1 MESKVN
7 KQIEGRITM
16 ALRTLMLKKKIDETR
31 KALETAM
38 SKRTELET
46 QEAELEQSIAEA
58 ETEEEKAAVEEAVA
72 AFEEEKKANDEN
84 VESLRTVLEGLEND
98 LAEEEQNQ
106 TPTPKADD
114 SDNNTRS
121 REEIKKMP
129 TRTKFYGMTIEER
142 NAFFE
147 NDEVKSF
154 LARAREI
161 GKEKRAVAGGEL
173 LIPTVVLS
181 LIREN
186 ITQYS
191 KLITKVNKQSVP
203 GKARQN
209 IMGLVPEAVWTEMCA
224 KLNELNLDFAGVEM
238 DGYKVGG
245 FVPVCNATLEDSDEN
260 LATII
265 IEAIGKAIGY
275 ALDKA
280 IVFGTGVKMPKG
292 IFTRLAETSDPSD
305 SRTTIPWKD
314 LHTSN
319 ILKIAASTTGVKFF
333 QEFLK
338 DSAAAKSD
346 YAKNGKFWVM
356 NETTKTAVMAEGIGI
371 NAAGAIVSGVNNEMP
386 VVGGEIVVLNFMPDN
401 VIVGGYG
408 ELYVLAER
416 AGAEFAQSEHV
427 RFIEDQTV
435 FKGTARYEASLPCGT
450 RPQPES
456 SDRTALRPAVAQYC
470 RRGADIKH
478 YRCQD

>member
-1 MESKVN
+1 
-7 KQIEGRITM
+7 M

-31 KALETAM
+31 KALDSAM
-38 SKRTELET
+38 EKRTELEN
-46 QEAELEQSIAEA
+46 QETELEQSIAEA

-72 AFEEEKKANDEN
+72 SFEEEKKANDEE
-84 VESLRTVLEGLEND
+84 VEGLTRTLEGLEKD
-98 LAEEEQNQ
+98 LSEEEKRQVPAPKNDDAGV
-106 TPTPKADD
+106 PTK
-114 SDNNTRS
+114 
-121 REEIKKMP
+121 REEIKTMV

-147 NDEVKSF
+147 NEEVKTF
-154 LARAREI
+154 LARAREL
-161 GKEKRAVAGGEL
+161 GKEKRAVNGASL

-186 ITQYS
+186 IALYS

-209 IMGLVPEAVWTEMCA
+209 IMGLIPEAVWTEMCA
-224 KLNELNLDFAGVEM
+224 KLNELDFDFAGVEV

-245 FVPVCNATLEDSDEN
+245 FVPVCNAILEDSDEN

-305 SRTTIPWKD
+305 SRTSIPWKD

-319 ILKIAASTTGVKFF
+319 ILKITTSSTGVKFF
-333 QEFLK
+333 QELLK

-346 YAKNGKFWVM
+346 YAKGGKFWVM
-356 NETTKTAVMAEGIGI
+356 NETTKNAIMAESLTF
-371 NAAGAIVSGVNNEMP
+371 NAAGAVVAGVNDQMP
-386 VVGGEIVVLNFMPDN
+386 VIGGEIIELNFMPDN

-408 ELYVLAER
+408 ELYLLAER

-435 FKGTARYEASLPCGT
+435 FKGTARYDGVPVIAEGFVVIGISGTTPSASGITFAP
-450 RPQPES
+450 
-456 SDRTALRPAVAQYC
+456 DTANTVQSP
-470 RRGADIKH
+470 GAAG
-478 YRCQD
+478 

>member
-1 MESKVN
+1 
-7 KQIEGRITM
+7 M

-31 KALETAM
+31 KALDSAM
-38 SKRTELET
+38 EKRTELEN
-46 QEAELEQSIAEA
+46 QETELEQSIAEA

-72 AFEEEKKANDEN
+72 SFEEEKKANDEE
-84 VESLRTVLEGLEND
+84 VESLTRTLEGLEKD
-98 LAEEEQNQ
+98 LSEEEKRQV
-106 TPTPKADD
+106 PAPKNDD
-114 SDNNTRS
+114 AGVPQK
-121 REEIKKMP
+121 REEIKTMG

-147 NDEVKSF
+147 NEEVKTF
-154 LARAREI
+154 LARAREL
-161 GKEKRAVAGGEL
+161 GKEKRAVNGASL

-186 ITQYS
+186 IAVYS
-191 KLITKVNKQSVP
+191 KLISKVNKQPVP
-203 GKARQN
+203 GKARQS
-209 IMGLVPEAVWTEMCA
+209 IMGLIPEAVWTEMCG
-224 KLNELNLDFAGVEM
+224 KLNELDFDFSGVEV

-245 FVPVCNATLEDSDEN
+245 FVPVCNAVLEDSDEN

-319 ILKIAASTTGVKFF
+319 ILKITAATTGVKFF
-333 QEFLK
+333 QELLK

-346 YAKNGKFWVM
+346 YAKGGKFWVM
-356 NETTKTAVMAEGIGI
+356 NETTKNAVMAESISI
-371 NAAGAIVSGVNNEMP
+371 NAAGAVVAGVNEQMP
-386 VVGGEIVVLNFMPDN
+386 VIGGDIVVLNFMPDN

-408 ELYVLAER
+408 ELYLLAER

-435 FKGTARYEASLPCGT
+435 FKGTARYDGVPVIAEGFVAIGISGTTPSASGITFAP
-450 RPQPES
+450 
-456 SDRTALRPAVAQYC
+456 DTANAVQSP
-470 RRGADIKH
+470 GAAG
-478 YRCQD
+478 